1 MLGYLLYEA
10 VEVTYTVT
18 KLLYNGI
25 SGTYLWYY
33 GMENLT
39 EDEKKIKELEDL
51 ELKKDEIIKNLE
63 NRIIVL
69 ENKIF

>member
-10 VEVTYTVT
+10 VEVTYTVP

-25 SGTYLWYY
+25 SGTYYWYY

-39 EDEKKIKELEDL
+39 EDEKKIKELENL

-63 NRIIVL
+63 KRIIVL

>member
-18 KLLYNGI
+18 KLLYSGI
-25 SGTYLWYY
+25 SGTYYWYY

-39 EDEKKIKELEDL
+39 EDEKKIKELENL

-63 NRIIVL
+63 KRIIVL

>member
-25 SGTYLWYY
+25 SGTYYWYY

-39 EDEKKIKELEDL
+39 EDEKKIKELENL

-63 NRIIVL
+63 KRIIVL